1 MGSTK
6 TTEQKMPEFQQKFLE
21 GTVIPFAEDFL
32 ATEYKPYEG
41 ERVAGFTPLQQ
52 QAMQGYGALSMGT
65 PMYEQA
71 GQTYSR
77 LADFQMT
84 PMQAA
89 TAGTPTTYGGATVAD
104 TAAYGG
110 ATVERTAGPTSARI
124 GDIQTYGGA
133 EISPIERARAAQL
146 AEAERMRSVGAV
158 RAAQAPSEVSVDK
171 LATTDISQYLSP
183 YQQAVIEAGQEDI
196 ERQRQMASEKLAAQA
211 QAAGAFGGSRQ
222 AVQEGILAGE
232 ATRQAAQ
239 LSAEQRQKAFETALE
254 SGRFDIGNVQQARTL
269 ASQQEMQAQQL
280 GQQAREAAA
289 QREQAARAGNME
301 AANRFAEQQAQLEQQ
316 ATLANQSAYN
326 ARAQA
331 QAQLT
336 QQAGLASMDALN
348 ARTMQQAAFEQQA
361 AMAAASQDAARA
373 AQQAGLTQAAGL
385 QAAQQAAARA
395 AQQAGLTQQAG
406 LSSAD
411 ALNAA
416 AQAQAARDQAAL
428 AATFGGQFQAAGL
441 QQAGAAGL
449 LGTAGQQL
457 QTQLAGLGAQMQAG
471 EAGRMLDQAR
481 LDVPYQDYMNAMNYP
496 LTQFGV
502 LTGAAG
508 AIPAGYG
515 TTTTRTGGLGPVLGA
530 VGSLGQT
537 YAMMTNPLASVG
549 TLRF

>member
-1 MGSTK
+1 
-6 TTEQKMPEFQQKFLE
+6 
-21 GTVIPFAEDFL
+21 
-32 ATEYKPYEG
+32 
-41 ERVAGFTPLQQ
+41 
-52 QAMQGYGALSMGT
+52 
-65 PMYEQA
+65 
-71 GQTYSR
+71 
-77 LADFQMT
+77 
-84 PMQAA
+84 
-89 TAGTPTTYGGATVAD
+89 
-104 TAAYGG
+104 
-110 ATVERTAGPTSARI
+110 
-124 GDIQTYGGA
+124 
-133 EISPIERARAAQL
+133 
-146 AEAERMRSVGAV
+146 MRSVGAV

-348 ARTMQQAAFEQQA
+348 ARTMQQAALEQQA
-361 AMAAASQDAARA
+361 AMAAASQDAARAAQQAGLTQTAGLQAAQQAAARA

-481 LDVPYQDYMNAMNYP
+481 LDVPYQDYLAAMNYP

-515 TTTTRTGGLGPVLGA
+515 TTTTRTGGLGPALGTLGSLGMGAAGFGLFGPAAQGA
-530 VGSLGQT
+530 VGG
-537 YAMMTNPLASVG
+537 MRFNPFG
-549 TLRF
+549 